1 MNVEPDLDF
10 YIAFDPE
17 FQEDAVTTREL
28 TLIRSILPEVL
39 KEFAFQAELNKE

>member
-10 YIAFDPE
+10 SITFDPE
-17 FQEDAVTTREL
+17 FQEDAVTAREL

-39 KEFAFQAELNKE
+39 KEIIFPAELNKE